1 MNRGK
6 KMAIILWRD
15 TFWRLGAPTPS
26 SLNAGLSSDNNN
38 NNNDLFIQTHQT
50 DANIGIG
57 LFFVVTY
64 IACGKVGLWTV
75 EIERFA

>member
-1 MNRGK
+1 
-6 KMAIILWRD
+6 
-15 TFWRLGAPTPS
+15 
-26 SLNAGLSSDNNN
+26 LNAGLSSDNNN

-50 DANIGIG
+50 NANIGIG

-64 IACGKVGLWTV
+64 NACGKVGLWTV